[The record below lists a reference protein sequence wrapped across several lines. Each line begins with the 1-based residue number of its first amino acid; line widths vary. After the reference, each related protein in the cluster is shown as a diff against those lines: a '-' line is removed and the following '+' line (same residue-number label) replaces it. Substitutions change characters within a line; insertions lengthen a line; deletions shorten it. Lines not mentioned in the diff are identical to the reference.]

1 MRKRVKNT
9 VFFRNLSE
17 DSSAD
22 ASADAPAIINIRKT
36 KGCSEGLCQF
46 EAYKDGMFEELEV
59 TM

>member
-22 ASADAPAIINIRKT
+22 ASADAPAIINIRNMKSKKLWEGKT
-36 KGCSEGLCQF
+36 VVGQMAL
-46 EAYKDGMFEELEV
+46 
-59 TM
+59 